1 MIRFLTG
8 AATIALLAVT
18 PATAQLLRGGGGLT
32 GGLGGSLGGNIGGL
46 GGHLQGSLD
55 TTIQRAPRA
64 PDAPRR
70 RLGERRV
77 DAHASAMAG
86 LSLDQR
92 MARTRGAVAATRR
105 GLRQVA
111 ATASG
116 VPVFVP
122 AAAIAAPPVAL
133 SYPAYG
139 GAYYYGSD
147 AMFVGS
153 NYVDVYMDRQYQE
166 LEDSLAGT
174 GATVERRGDDLA
186 VLFPA
191 DVTFAFDRAEIRP
204 RFYGALNAFA
214 RTMNAYPGSDIQ
226 VVGHTDAVGADDY
239 NLDLSDRRGRSVADF
254 LAEHRVSP
262 VRLVVEAMGESDP
275 VESNA
280 TVEGRAANRRVELI
294 VHPRVGE

>member
-8 AATIALLAVT
+8 AAAIALLAAT
-18 PATAQLLRGGGGLT
+18 PAAAQILGGGGLT

-46 GGHLQGSLD
+46 GGRLQGSLG
-55 TTIQRAPRA
+55 TSIERTPRV
-64 PDAPRR
+64 PDGPRR

-77 DAHASAMAG
+77 DAHGPAMAG

-92 MARTRGAVAATRR
+92 MARTRGAVDATRR
-105 GLRQVA
+105 GMRQVA
-111 ATASG
+111 ATPSG

-122 AAAIAAPPVAL
+122 ATVLAAPPVAVP
-133 SYPAYG
+133 YPAYG
-139 GAYYYGSD
+139 GAYYYGPD
-147 AMFVGS
+147 AMFVGAS
-153 NYVDVYMDRQYQE
+153 HVDVYMDRQYQE

-174 GATVERRGDDLA
+174 GATIERRGDDLA

-226 VVGHTDAVGADDY
+226 VVGHTDAVGSDDY
-239 NLDLSDRRGRSVADF
+239 NLDLSDRRGRSVAEF
-254 LAEHRVSP
+254 LAERRVSP
-262 VRLVVEAMGESDP
+262 ARLVVEAMGESEP
-275 VESNA
+275 VASNA
-280 TVEGRAANRRVELI
+280 SVEGRAANRRVELI